1 MEGVEDVNE
10 PHPIT
15 KSFPFAR
22 GGNQTAEFLRN
33 SQIPTQTHAHT
44 IDALKNILKDNT
56 RK

>member
-10 PHPIT
+10 PQPIT

-33 SQIPTQTHAHT
+33 SQIPTQTHTHT
-44 IDALKNILKDNT
+44 Q
-56 RK
+56 